1 MSFQLNDAVM
11 MFGVLIF
18 MVTML
23 WTVGRLTKIFGIS
36 AEVKRKIVHVT
47 TGLTSL
53 SFPWLFSNPLPVI
66 IMIAIALLTMAA
78 LRTSLISRYSI
89 SKVLHD
95 VQRQSYGEFYL
106 LLAVGFLF
114 MVSKGNPILYV
125 LPLTVIALS
134 DTASALI
141 GTKYGRR
148 RFAVAGGE
156 KSLEGAV
163 AFFTVT
169 LVASLVLLTLL
180 TDVADWNVIIL
191 SVMVSAFCT
200 LVESD
205 SWKGLDNIFVPVG
218 AYMILAYFMNDPPI
232 ELVKALAVMTA
243 VIIITHKVSPM
254 FNVTKHGGRAYAL
267 LIILIFIGTFNNHA
281 LFPLLAIITHLFARK
296 SHPSQDPNRDL
307 EMIAVTAA
315 VGMLWL
321 FAEYVVQDSAIDLF
335 NLSFASVSV
344 IFLGLAFDKKWRVLV
359 LPSAVLIGALYLW
372 HTTLT
377 QNPTVSLD
385 VPYILPVLSVGLT
398 TAFVLF
404 KPGLFDK
411 FRSVRAY
418 ALAITVPVLTF
429 IFVGLFSWA

>member
-1 MSFQLNDAVM
+1 MSFQLNDAAM
-11 MFGVLIF
+11 MLGVLIF

-36 AEVKRKIVHVT
+36 AEVKRKIVHVV

-66 IMIAIALLTMAA
+66 IMIAISLLTMAA

-89 SKVLHD
+89 SQVLHD

-114 MVSKGNPILYV
+114 MVSTGNPILYV

-141 GTKYGRR
+141 GTKYGKR

-163 AFFTVT
+163 AFFIVT
-169 LVASLVLLTLL
+169 LVACLVLLILL
-180 TDVADWNVIIL
+180 TDIADWNIIIL
-191 SVMVSAFCT
+191 SVMIAAFCT

-218 AYMILAYFMNDPPI
+218 AYMILAYFMNDAPI
-232 ELVKALAVMTA
+232 ELVKSLAIMTA
-243 VIIITHKVSPM
+243 VIVITHKVAPM
-254 FNVTKHGGRAYAL
+254 FNLTKHGGRAYAL
-267 LIILIFIGTFNNHA
+267 LIILIFIGTYNNHV
-281 LFPLLAIITHLFARK
+281 LFPLLAILTHLFARK

-321 FAEYVVQDSAIDLF
+321 FSEYIVADSAIDLF

-344 IFLGLAFDKKWRVLV
+344 IFIGLALGQKWRLITF
-359 LPSAVLIGALYLW
+359 PAAVLIGILYLW

-377 QNPTVSLD
+377 KNPTVSLD
-385 VPYILPVLSVGLT
+385 IPYILPACSLGL
-398 TAFVLF
+398 AAACVMF
-404 KPGLFDK
+404 KPRFFST
-411 FRSVRAY
+411 FRSLRAY
-418 ALAITVPVLTF
+418 AVALVVPVLSF
-429 IFVGLFSWA
+429 ILIGLLSWV